1 MTHADTPAFAQPTVC
16 PLLIGRSAMLAAL
29 RNAID
34 ALRAGQRQI
43 VLVTGEAGIGKSRL
57 VGEVRGYA
65 AARGV
70 PLVQGA
76 CFAQDSA
83 CPYAP
88 LLDLLRARLM
98 TQPSAT

>member
-16 PLLIGRSAMLAAL
+16 PLLIGRTATVAAL
-29 RNAID
+29 RHAID
-34 ALRAGQRQI
+34 ALRAGQRQT

-57 VGEVRGYA
+57 VAEVRQYA
-65 AARGV
+65 AAHSV
-70 PLVQGA
+70 LLVQGA

-98 TQPSAT
+98 T